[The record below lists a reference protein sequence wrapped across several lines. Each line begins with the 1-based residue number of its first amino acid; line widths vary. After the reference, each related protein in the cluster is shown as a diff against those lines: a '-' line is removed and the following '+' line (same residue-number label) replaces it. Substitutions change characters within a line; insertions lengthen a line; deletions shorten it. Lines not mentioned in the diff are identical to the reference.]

1 MNEKLRELNV
11 EFLFSAVLQL
21 RTMEECY
28 DFFED
33 LCTVPELRAL
43 SQRIHVAKM
52 LSEKR
57 VYSDI
62 VAQTGAST
70 ATISRVKRSLD
81 YGCDGDKIVF
91 DRMDAE
97 AGKAEAPGETDGGKE

>member
-21 RTMEECY
+21 QTMEECY

-33 LCTVPELRAL
+33 LCTVPELKAMA
-43 SQRIHVAKM
+43 QRIHVAKM
-52 LSEKR
+52 LSEKK

-62 VAQTGAST
+62 VAETGAST

-81 YGCDGDKIVF
+81 YGSDGYKVVF
-91 DRMDAE
+91 ERMDS
-97 AGKAEAPGETDGGKE
+97 GKKDKQ

>member
-21 RTMEECY
+21 QTMEECY

-33 LCTVPELRAL
+33 LCTVPELKAMA
-43 SQRIHVAKM
+43 QRIHVAKM
-52 LSEKR
+52 LSEKK

-62 VAQTGAST
+62 VEETGAST

-81 YGCDGDKIVF
+81 YGSDGYKVVF

-97 AGKAEAPGETDGGKE
+97 GKE